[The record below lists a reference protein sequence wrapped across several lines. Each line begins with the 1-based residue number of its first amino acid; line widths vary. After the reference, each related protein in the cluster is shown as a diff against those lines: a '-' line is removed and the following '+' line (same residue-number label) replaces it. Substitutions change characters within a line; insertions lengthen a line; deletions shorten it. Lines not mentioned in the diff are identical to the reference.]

1 MTTSKYNVRHLLA
14 KAFVIRHSSF
24 ELPLVRRSPFVI
36 SAVPIRLHWNIES
49 SLDKIASIYALPGK
63 PRDASSR
70 ERRTQSK
77 DRGLQKLEEDLIA
90 KRVFEKARGYLT
102 MWITLGGVILTLATF
117 VGYQSIIGYFTK
129 LAKEKADAFGE
140 KEMHKMLGDSVG
152 EKVEARLKE
161 WKPEILELVRQ
172 RVSQTAEPLA
182 GASNA
187 TPASSPLGTTAQAD
201 KTLVDWA
208 GDMTAPRDSG
218 SEGSVVGQALAA
230 TLEFYVF
237 KRTGS
242 HIVISARDIYNETR
256 ADAGMFPDDSGAFIK
271 DGIEFLRKKGAVEE
285 RAWPYRAG
293 EFAQKPPATLAQEKR
308 YKITDAKPIV
318 TLDDLKKA
326 LQTGPV
332 VTGITLYS
340 SFESADVAKT
350 GVVPMPKPKEAI
362 MGAMRYVSSATTKRR
377 SCSSSRIAGA
387 SSGDHGYGY
396 LPYDYFRQESSDC
409 WAFRYAGN

>member
-1 MTTSKYNVRHLLA
+1 MPSPENQETLLRENA
-14 KAFVIRHSSF
+14 ALKAR
-24 ELPLVRRSPFVI
+24 
-36 SAVPIRLHWNIES
+36 IE
-49 SLDKIASIYALPGK
+49 DYK
-63 PRDASSR
+63 
-70 ERRTQSK
+70 
-77 DRGLQKLEEDLIA
+77 KLEEDLIA

-362 MGAMRYVSSATTKRR
+362 MGGHAICLVGYDEEKKLLKFQNSWSVQW
-377 SCSSSRIAGA
+377 
-387 SSGDHGYGY
+387 GDHGYGY